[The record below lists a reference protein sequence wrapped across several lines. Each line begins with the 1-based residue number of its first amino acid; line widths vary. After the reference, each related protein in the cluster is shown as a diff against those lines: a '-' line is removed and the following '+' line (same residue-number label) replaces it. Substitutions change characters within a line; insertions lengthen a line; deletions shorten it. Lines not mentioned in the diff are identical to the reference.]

1 MKQCRCLSASRMFL
15 AIVLI
20 SAMIQGILGTT
31 TTPVAATTTQAA
43 VTTTPTTTQ
52 PPTTTP
58 TVPPTTTLAPNEPR
72 TVIGETVIGQCL
84 CDLTGN
90 VCDINC
96 CCDDECSQADKDTF
110 VCNPVSRPVYQDD
123 NLCYQEDIF
132 LFTNSP
138 AETKTDGGLFC
149 IYYDNYAKRN
159 FYLDPD
165 FILDVPSFNTYLN
178 DYSNP
183 GNLPKPTYQEPVYDL
198 NSFYKAGDPV
208 YVIYANEARGD
219 FVIPR
224 SLGSSECSQ
233 QSALPYLTEM
243 STECTRMVT
252 SLTQNTCEQ
261 TAAFNAST
269 YFQGFRVVK
278 TSGLFGYVVNGTFIG
293 ISTTAAPTTQPPVA
307 TTAAAGNNTNTTT
320 DAPTT
325 AAPTTTAPAQS
336 TTVDPNLVQD
346 LFNNPY
352 TAMIDATSRPHLCLQ
367 TDGSLANCLFTT
379 PPSPSFSVN
388 TCRNV
393 VQEVRY
399 FFTTNGTFGI
409 SQVQAQ
415 FVFRDIMA
423 ADLPLSQSFSVAYN
437 TLSDTNDTVAR
448 SGNPGYIVG
457 KPIPYGTL
465 NETTNADGTKTQNI
479 ILASVEDGLTLVRP
493 TVIGDCGT
501 STMSRVPL
509 RFGEDMRTGCFVR
522 MNVSTVTDAQC
533 QFIQNTIVQTLEGVN
548 ARENNR
554 FVATFGNTVDTSV
567 GDWVR
572 VIVSNRPGPTDAA
585 AVLGEKCRLRMG
597 LHIQILYA
605 NVGALALP
613 QRRIIGVAL
622 MYDDARDVE
631 YRCAGAA
638 CNTGVTDT
646 QLFEVS
652 QSVSFVDVSQP
663 ATGFQGEPPIFIAR
677 VPNDFFYPFLV
688 YSSAGV
694 SAHSA
699 QTVLY
704 PLFTCV
710 IMVYTK
716 LAACRS

>member
-465 NETTNADGTKTQNI
+465 NETTNADGTKT
-479 ILASVEDGLTLVRP
+479 
-493 TVIGDCGT
+493 
-501 STMSRVPL
+501 
-509 RFGEDMRTGCFVR
+509 

-622 MYDDARDVE
+622 IAY
-631 YRCAGAA
+631 CAGAA

-688 YSSAGV
+688 YSSAGELNESEYVV
-694 SAHSA
+694 S
-699 QTVLY
+699 
-704 PLFTCV
+704 
-710 IMVYTK
+710 
-716 LAACRS
+716 